1 VFIETPVILISNEE
15 LSIISTRETQIG
27 FGVMRQSLLNESNQ
41 YLLLIQ
47 RVFLDFCN
55 KMNKII
61 ILLINYFIMKH
72 NFFVLLFMS
81 RIEW

>member
-61 ILLINYFIMKH
+61 IFLINYFIMKH

>member
-61 ILLINYFIMKH
+61 IF
-72 NFFVLLFMS
+72 
-81 RIEW
+81 